1 MNDGR
6 ALRAEP
12 LHMSEQ
18 QLDHWSRGRVDETDL
33 ANALQNADGVLEV
46 ADMEDRDDKFN
57 VCIVSHTVHRVQSA
71 SLAEGAFLCRSLAL
85 IQMRVHGLRMKGTYQ
100 TTIEHT
106 ILDGQAVDGGV

>member
-1 MNDGR
+1 MNK
-6 ALRAEP
+6 
-12 LHMSEQ
+12 
-18 QLDHWSRGRVDETDL
+18 TNL

-46 ADMEDRDDKFN
+46 ANMEDGDDQLD

-71 SLAEGAFLCRSLAL
+71 GLAEGAFLCRSLTL
-85 IQMRVHGLRMKGTYQ
+85 LQMQAYGLRVRETYQ